1 MIADQPLM
9 VYPKSKDEE
18 NEPTRQNMDDLAER
32 WAAKR
37 KGSTMKGQTVNLAD
51 YLNNKI

>member
-1 MIADQPLM
+1 MIADQPL
-9 VYPKSKDEE
+9 VIYPKSNEEE
-18 NEPTRQNMDDLAER
+18 NEPTRQDMDDLAER

-37 KGSTMKGQTVNLAD
+37 KGSTMKGQEVNLAD